1 MKKIFAQ
8 TLMGV
13 VGILLGLSLIVRA
26 QLSSNTV
33 KYQITYDAST
43 QTYTAWVIPDYSV
56 PNANNSGTTEKG
68 GTAQYTIVVPK
79 DFTITQITDIK
90 GVWTKPTESD
100 FRKLGPGNAGQT
112 WPASLDASLNYYVIG
127 KSPGETD
134 YGTFTSGTPV
144 ALFSFKGNGCYGP
157 IKPLPAGDAFIGI
170 ANTSY
175 SLNVANSFYSRSG
188 QGAGGNVVP
197 LEQFVNISGLAA
209 DCTPLAANPDVS
221 TTTVGT
227 SVKTPVLQNDTKGG
241 QPVTTSTVTITIDT
255 PPSHGSVTPNT
266 DGTITYTPTGTF
278 TGTDC
283 YVYKICDKTNTTL
296 CDTARVCVT
305 VSAKRVI
312 YAYDDNGVTMK
323 NTPVSG
329 NVLINDD
336 KATGVTPLTVA
347 TTLVQQPSHG
357 TVTLTSAG
365 NYTYTPTNN
374 YTGTD
379 SFKYRVCDSGTPSVC
394 DTATVF
400 ITVRDPQ
407 ATNNPPVA
415 LGDNAATKSGVP
427 VSGNVLTNDSD
438 PDPGQTLTASLVSNP
453 SNGTVTFNPNGT
465 YTYTPNAGFIGTDQF
480 VYKACDNGTPQLCA
494 NATVSINVYGS
505 EFSNLPP
512 VANADLFTR
521 TPSGPATGNV
531 LTNDKDPEGGVLTI
545 NTTPVVGPSNGTV
558 VINSD
563 GTFTYTPNSG
573 YTGPDQFVYE
583 VCDNFTPKACSQA
596 VVFIIPKLVAKGTAD
611 LQIKKTVI
619 GASDKIIQLNGNV
632 TYQIVVKN
640 LGPDLATNVVVK
652 DSVDAGLQLLTGVP
666 TKGTFSS
673 PLWTIPS
680 LASGDSAVL
689 TVTAKAVQE
698 GIRFNYARIVSSD
711 QNDPVKTNNETD
723 VCVTVPIKL
732 CVNQSVEATVPSTYT
747 NVIWYKNGQ
756 QVATG
761 NVVMFSEI
769 GRYTFTA
776 SNSTCPASGCCPLVI
791 ESGTNCCPANLCIPV
806 TVKKTKK

>member
-112 WPASLDASLNYYVIG
+112 WPGTLDASLNYYVLG

-134 YGTFTSGTPV
+134 YGTFTSGMPV

-170 ANTSY
+170 ANTNY

-209 DCTPLAANPDVS
+209 DC
-221 TTTVGT
+221 
-227 SVKTPVLQNDTKGG
+227 
-241 QPVTTSTVTITIDT
+241 
-255 PPSHGSVTPNT
+255 
-266 DGTITYTPTGTF
+266 
-278 TGTDC
+278 
-283 YVYKICDKTNTTL
+283 
-296 CDTARVCVT
+296 
-305 VSAKRVI
+305 KRVI
-312 YAYDDNGVTMK
+312 YAYDDNGVTLK

-336 KATGVTPLTVA
+336 KATGVAPLIVG

-357 TVTLTSAG
+357 TVTLTSSG
-365 NYTYTPTNN
+365 NYNYTPANN
-374 YTGTD
+374 YSGTD

-453 SNGTVTFNPNGT
+453 SNGTVTLNPNGT
-465 YTYTPNAGFIGTDQF
+465 YTYTSNAGFTGTDQF
-480 VYKACDNGTPQLCA
+480 VYKTCDSGTPQLCT

-505 EFSNLPP
+505 GFSNLPP

-521 TPSGPATGNV
+521 TPSGSATGNV

-596 VVFIIPKLVAKGTAD
+596 VVFIIPKLVAKGTSD
-611 LQIKKTVI
+611 LQIRKTVI

-640 LGPDLATNVVVK
+640 LGPDLATNIVVK
-652 DSVDAGLQLLTGVP
+652 DSVDVGLQLLTGVP
-666 TKGTFSS
+666 TKGTFSA
-673 PLWTIPS
+673 PLWNIPS

-732 CVNQSVEATVPSTYT
+732 CVNQSVEATVPATYT

-761 NVVMFSEI
+761 NVVLFSEI

-776 SNSTCPASGCCPLVI
+776 SNSTCPASGCCPLII
-791 ESGTNCCPANLCIPV
+791 ETGTNCCPVNLCIPV
-806 TVKKTKK
+806 MVKKTKK